1 MDEMVSSSSSPDS
14 EGPAVPIIHDF
25 T

>member
-1 MDEMVSSSSSPDS
+1 MDEMVSSSSSADS